1 MPQGVSLGREE
12 GPPGPSGTLR
22 PEQREQRGCWGGL
35 RPLGAGPRS
44 HSSSPTR
51 CSLFLDPGD
60 GRLRQERVSKY
71 HWAHCPHAPSG
82 ASSLGH
88 PSPQPPATVAPS
100 GPGRSGH
107 AGVWV
112 GFVTTV
118 LPAQSLSRGG
128 REHPAPL
135 VSTFTHPGEAR
146 CQPLTPGTAQH
157 GLSAPPA
164 GTCSPCHRLAS
175 AAQLPGEKQATGLRS
190 VRGVCDHTRGR
201 HCWGARRG
209 WAIGPLERHF
219 YVSPLPPHG
228 TPAHHRRE
236 GC

>member
-44 HSSSPTR
+44 RSSSPTR
-51 CSLFLDPGD
+51 YSLFLDPGD

-82 ASSLGH
+82 ALSLGH
-88 PSPQPPATVAPS
+88 PSPQPPRDS
-100 GPGRSGH
+100 GSFWSGQKRPRWL
-107 AGVWV
+107 WV

-135 VSTFTHPGEAR
+135 ISTFTHPGEAR
-146 CQPLTPGTAQH
+146 CQPPTPRHCPARF
-157 GLSAPPA
+157 LSSA
-164 GTCSPCHRLAS
+164 GRDLQSLSQARKCSP
-175 AAQLPGEKQATGLRS
+175 AAWRETG
-190 VRGVCDHTRGR
+190 H
-201 HCWGARRG
+201 W
-209 WAIGPLERHF
+209 
-219 YVSPLPPHG
+219 PP
-228 TPAHHRRE
+228 
-236 GC
+236 